1 MSKVLTITH
10 RGEKFTLEFTRRSV
24 KNMEDSGFI
33 ASEVKDR
40 PMMLLDLFAGAFMAN
55 HKNVKRQK
63 IEQIYD
69 SCKNKD
75 ALLEKLV
82 EMYNEPIAALMDD
95 PEDDEG
101 NATWTASW

>member
-1 MSKVLTITH
+1 MSKVLTIAH

-24 KNMEDSGFI
+24 KTMEESGFV
-33 ASEVKDR
+33 AAEVKDR
-40 PMMLLDLFAGAFMAN
+40 PMLLLDLFAGAFLAN
-55 HKNVKRQK
+55 HRNVKRQK

-69 SCKNKD
+69 SCRGKD

-95 PEDDEG
+95 PEEDEG

>member
-1 MSKVLTITH
+1 MSKVLTIAH